1 MLHAPTNFRAS
12 LPYQLKRKHSI
23 KYNPIQLAKNITN
36 SSENSWSSY
45 DLDNIRI
52 VDGLDFGTIYSGFTY
67 GHVYSQQIIC
77 HTWDHHFYFKT
88 CIALEYDDEYNKVIS
103 WGFPDKRNKDD
114 NKLFK
119 LHLSD
124 IPDEL
129 KPKLP
134 VGYEKAITDYLREI
148 GQAIKDDLSRHW
160 DSLNF
165 YKDVLLVL
173 TCTADYLEN
182 ASLIMRECVYNAG
195 LIVNICSSKL
205 QFGTEGIIKNNQSHK
220 YVINFNFLNEIFK
233 AIKDDLSR
241 HWDSLNFYKDVLLVL
256 TCPADS
262 SENASS
268 IMRECVYNA
277 GLIVDKCSSQLQLVT
292 EAEAATIYCMD
303 QLQEHELETGTNFM
317 VVDCG
322 GNTVDLTT
330 RKLINRNQ
338 FGEITERS
346 RDFCG
351 STYIDREFIMY
362 LSRKVGH
369 NAMEMLRKNNYGQM
383 QYLIQEFIKRCKLP
397 FTGVNQDFNTYD
409 LDLEEIAPVI
419 KQYITDENRK
429 HLEAED
435 WLIELNFNDIKS
447 MFDPVVKN
455 VLQLIHAQLNS
466 SPETC
471 SAMFLVGVRIILF
484 PSNPTT
490 AIELG
495 AVMYG
500 MHGLSSMNSNSNVI
514 ASRIIKYTYGVKV
527 RECWTK
533 DDPIHRKFNDGRID
547 KFHCL
552 AKRGTPMNV
561 NQEITCSYLPL
572 YPTQTKVVFYLY
584 YTNNFDAKYCDEP
597 GMELLGMLTMDL
609 PGSGLDNL
617 SFGLAFGQMEVTA
630 TTTEIMTGSYVEKF
644 GVGVEKLNNK
654 LTNLLEE
661 NKRLKQQH
669 KEFQEENRYI
679 LRKNSEL
686 KEQLQNINDYRHL
699 ENQLEESEMIEIL
712 KKELQERDEQLKKH
726 QQQVFNFERQ
736 KNEMQQLEMMSQN
749 LEKTL
754 KMLEFEEVPLCGCDY
769 KSIKPA
775 NEPFRKIKKHEK
787 LFSSARPRTLNFTY
801 GIKVRNQWMLSDP
814 ISRKTHNGHI
824 IRFASLVRR
833 GTEIISSHTVCA
845 LYQPLY
851 HNQTV
856 AEFNIYYTQQD
867 DPKYC
872 DDPDMEFLGQFS
884 IELPILCHHEL
895 PKLLLEITFYKKSID
910 VAVRNLMT
918 EKIFKTCFQFCEED
932 Y

>member
-1 MLHAPTNFRAS
+1 MAARIGIGLEENES
-12 LPYQLKRKHSI
+12 LK
-23 KYNPIQLAKNITN
+23 
-36 SSENSWSSY
+36 
-45 DLDNIRI
+45 
-52 VDGLDFGTIYSGFTY
+52 
-67 GHVYSQQIIC
+67 QQ
-77 HTWDHHFYFKT
+77 HKVLQEEDRETL
-88 CIALEYDDEYNKVIS
+88 CINY
-103 WGFPDKRNKDD
+103 
-114 NKLFK
+114 
-119 LHLSD
+119 
-124 IPDEL
+124 EL
-129 KPKLP
+129 KEELQEKIFNKRSKFVFNLQKILQIPPKIRGAL
-134 VGYEKAITDYLREI
+134 II
-148 GQAIKDDLSRHW
+148 Q
-160 DSLNF
+160 
-165 YKDVLLVL
+165 DVLLVL
-173 TCTADYLEN
+173 
-182 ASLIMRECVYNAG
+182 M
-195 LIVNICSSKL
+195 
-205 QFGTEGIIKNNQSHK
+205 
-220 YVINFNFLNEIFK
+220 
-233 AIKDDLSR
+233 
-241 HWDSLNFYKDVLLVL
+241 
-256 TCPADS
+256 CPAEY
-262 SENASS
+262 SENARS
-268 IMRECVYNA
+268 IMRECLYNA

-292 EAEAATIYCMD
+292 EAEAATIYCLD
-303 QLQEHELETGTNFM
+303 QLQEHELETG
-317 VVDCG
+317 
-322 GNTVDLTT
+322 
-330 RKLINRNQ
+330 R
-338 FGEITERS
+338 
-346 RDFCG
+346 

-362 LSRKVGH
+362 LSRK
-369 NAMEMLRKNNYGQM
+369 
-383 QYLIQEFIKRCKLP
+383 
-397 FTGVNQDFNTYD
+397 
-409 LDLEEIAPVI
+409 DLEEFAPVI
-419 KQYITDENRK
+419 KQYITDENKK

-471 SAMFLVGVRIILF
+471 SAMFLVGGFSEPKYLQKRIKQEFQHRVRIILF
-484 PSNPTT
+484 HSNPTT

-500 MHGLSSMNSNSNVI
+500 LSSMNSDSNVI
-514 ASRIIKYTYGVKV
+514 ASRIIKYTYGVK
-527 RECWTK
+527 TK
-533 DDPIHRKFNDGRID
+533 DDPIHRKVNDGRID
-547 KFHCL
+547 KFDCL

-561 NQEITCSYLPL
+561 NQEITCSYLQL
-572 YPTQTKVVFYLY
+572 YPTQQNLPWIF
-584 YTNNFDAKYCDEP
+584 
-597 GMELLGMLTMDL
+597 

-679 LRKNSEL
+679 L
-686 KEQLQNINDYRHL
+686 Q
-699 ENQLEESEMIEIL
+699 ESEMIEIL
-712 KKELQERDEQLKKH
+712 KKELQEKDEQLKKH
-726 QQQVFNFERQ
+726 QQQDFNFERQ

-754 KMLEFEEVPLCGCDY
+754 KMLEFEELPLCGCDD
-769 KSIKPA
+769 KSIKSA

-787 LFSSARPRTLNFTY
+787 LFSIARPRTLNFTY
-801 GIKVRNQWMLSDP
+801 GIKVRNQWMPSDP
-814 ISRKTHNGHI
+814 INRKTHNGHI

-833 GTEIISSHTVCA
+833 GTEIIASHTVCA
-845 LYQPLY
+845 LYQLLY

-895 PKLLLEITFYKKSID
+895 PKLLLEITFYKENID